1 MGTIKQASRAKGRT
15 YIRLVWWVVVVIA
28 IIGFFSS
35 GLWLWLIGLW
45 LVAELLG
52 GVIRFLLGLL
62 ILLLS
67 VTAFFGFIL
76 WLFTL

>member
-1 MGTIKQASRAKGRT
+1 MGTIKQASRTKGRT
-15 YIRLVWWVVVVIA
+15 YIRLVWRVVVVMA

-35 GLWLWLIGLW
+35 GLWLWLIGAW

-52 GVIRFLLGLL
+52 GVIRFLLGIF

-67 VTAFFGFIL
+67 VAAFFGFIL

>member
-1 MGTIKQASRAKGRT
+1 MGTIKQAIRAKGRT
-15 YIRLVWWVVVVIA
+15 YIRLVWWVVVVMA

-45 LVAELLG
+45 LVAELFG
-52 GVIRFLLGLL
+52 GIIRFLLGLL

-67 VTAFFGFIL
+67 VVAFFGFIL